1 MAMKYF
7 LWMDFYTPYYEKCVI
22 FIHMYVRV
30 RGDEYEKIKII
41 QIHSS
46 EGKQKWARENCH
58 KRDK

>member
-30 RGDEYEKIKII
+30 RGDEYEKNKNYSNS
-41 QIHSS
+41 QQWRETKVS
-46 EGKQKWARENCH
+46 ERKLPQTR
-58 KRDK
+58 